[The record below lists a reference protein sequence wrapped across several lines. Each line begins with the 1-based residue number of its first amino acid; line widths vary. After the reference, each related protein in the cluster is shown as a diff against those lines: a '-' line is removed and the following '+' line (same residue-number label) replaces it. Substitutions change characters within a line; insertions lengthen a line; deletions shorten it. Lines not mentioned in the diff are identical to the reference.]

1 MRDLLYDLILIAFIG
16 TNFLTLIEL
25 TSVTPYI
32 FVMLIR
38 YWNSS
43 ILYLMAAHLC
53 LTSGELIGK
62 VFLEEGKKYKA
73 WKVLAI
79 LCVSIGL
86 VYFILQIMPRLGTE
100 QFYVTIGVYLIG
112 LSYDRSFRR
121 TVFVFLIA
129 YSGILLFASLGLLLG
144 YTEDSVRIMDYGA
157 KHTFGMV
164 HPNTAAHIIFVIV
177 FSAWYLFLQ
186 KKQRVVYI
194 LFWGVAIF
202 LMVFNRCRTVILMLL
217 AFPLLL
223 QIMRSE
229 SLKTKRSLLTG
240 LITLFPV
247 VCCAITLLLCIPID
261 LIHRLTYHSF
271 LFSIGERFVQAGI
284 TLREYG
290 LPLIGHP
297 INSSG
302 LIKMMVD
309 GEKISLFVIDNAY
322 VSYGVIRGLVWLV
335 PCIRFLCFAIRKAW
349 KRLEIGLAVYG
360 LLICIFAILER
371 RGLDPAYNLLFFYP
385 LSILRERGGSD
396 AAEP

>member
-25 TSVTPYI
+25 TNITPYI

-38 YWNSS
+38 YWNSC

-62 VFLEEGKKYKA
+62 VFLEEGKKYKV

-144 YTEDSVRIMDYGA
+144 YTDDCVRFTDYGA

-177 FSAWYLFLQ
+177 FCVWYLFLQ
-186 KKQRVVYI
+186 KRRRAVYV
-194 LFWGVAIF
+194 LFWGVAVF

-223 QIMRSE
+223 QMMRSE
-229 SLKTKRSLLTG
+229 SLKTKRSLTG
-240 LITLFPV
+240 LITLFPL
-247 VCCAITLLLCIPID
+247 VCCGISLLLCIPID
-261 LIHRLTYHSF
+261 LIHRLTYHNF

-302 LIKMMVD
+302 LIKRMVD
-309 GEKISLFVIDNAY
+309 GEKVSLFVIDNAY

-335 PCIRFLCFAIRKAW
+335 PCIFFLCLAIRKAW
-349 KRLEIGLAVYG
+349 KRSEIGLVVYG

>member
-1 MRDLLYDLILIAFIG
+1 
-16 TNFLTLIEL
+16 
-25 TSVTPYI
+25 
-32 FVMLIR
+32 MLIR
-38 YWNSS
+38 YWNSC

-62 VFLEEGKKYKA
+62 VLLEKGHK
-73 WKVLAI
+73 LAI
-79 LCVSIGL
+79 WKIVAILGVSIAL
-86 VYFILQIMPRLGTE
+86 VFFFLQIMPGFGRE
-100 QFYVTIGVYLIG
+100 QFYVTIGLYLVV

-121 TVFVFLIA
+121 TVFVFLVA
-129 YSGILLFASLGLLLG
+129 YAGIILFASAGLVLG
-144 YTEDSVRIMDYGA
+144 YTDDSVRIMDYGA

-177 FSAWYLFLQ
+177 FCVWYLFLQ
-186 KKQRVVYI
+186 KKRRAVYV
-194 LFWGVAIF
+194 LFCGVAIF
-202 LMVFNRCRTVILMLL
+202 LMVFNRCRTVILMLP

-223 QIMRSE
+223 QMMRSE

-240 LITLFPV
+240 LITLFPL
-247 VCCAITLLLCIPID
+247 VCCGISLLLCIPID
-261 LIHRLTYHSF
+261 LIHRLTYHNF

-302 LIKMMVD
+302 LIKKMVD

-335 PCIRFLCFAIRKAW
+335 PCISFLCLAIRKAW
-349 KRLEIGLAVYG
+349 KRSEIGLVVYG
-360 LLICIFAILER
+360 LLICVFAILER